1 MIGRT
6 RKLLK
11 SIDTRRI
18 EDAIRAA
25 EQTTSGEIR
34 VSIAP
39 LFWGN
44 VRRQAD
50 KAFERLG
57 MAQTQARN
65 GVLIFIVPSRRR
77 FVVLGDEG
85 IHRRVGD
92 DFWRDTATAMSESFR
107 RGDFTEGIVRGVRQ
121 VGEKLAVH
129 FPPQAG
135 RDINELSDEV
145 DFGTP
150 HQRR

>member
-11 SIDTRRI
+11 SIDARRI

-25 EQTTSGEIR
+25 EKRTSGEIR

-44 VRRQAD
+44 LRRQAD
-50 KAFERLG
+50 KAFRRLG
-57 MAQTQARN
+57 MTQTHARN
-65 GVLIFIVPSRRR
+65 GVLFFIVPSRRR

-85 IHRRVGD
+85 IHRQVGD
-92 DFWRDTATAMSESFR
+92 DFWRDIAAAMSESFR
-107 RGDFTEGIVRGVRQ
+107 RGDFTEGIVRGVLE

-135 RDINELSDEV
+135 RDLNELPDEV
-145 DFGTP
+145 DFGTT
-150 HQRR
+150 HKRR

>member
-25 EQTTSGEIR
+25 EHRTSGEIR

-44 VRRQAD
+44 IRRQAE
-50 KAFERLG
+50 KTFARLG
-57 MAQTQARN
+57 MTRTQSRN
-65 GVLIFIVPSRRR
+65 GVLFFIVPSRRR

-85 IHRRVGD
+85 IHRHVGD
-92 DFWRDTATAMSESFR
+92 DFWRAIAAAMSESFR
-107 RGDFTEGIVRGVRQ
+107 RGDFTEGIVRGVLE
-121 VGEKLAVH
+121 VGTKLAHH
-129 FPPQAG
+129 FPHQAG
-135 RDINELSDEV
+135 QDTNELPDEV
-145 DFGTP
+145 DFGP
-150 HQRR
+150 RHKRR

>member
-1 MIGRT
+1 MFGRT

-25 EQTTSGEIR
+25 EQRTSGEIR

-39 LFWGN
+39 LFWGDI
-44 VRRQAD
+44 RRQAD

-57 MAQTQARN
+57 MAHTQARN
-65 GVLIFIVPSRRR
+65 GVLFFIVPSRRR

-85 IHRRVGD
+85 IHRQVGD
-92 DFWRDTATAMSESFR
+92 DFWRAIAAAMSESFR
-107 RGDFTEGIVRGVRQ
+107 RGDFTEGIVRGVHE
-121 VGEKLAVH
+121 VGKKLATH
-129 FPPQAG
+129 FPAQPG
-135 RDINELSDEV
+135 RDVNELPDEV
-145 DFGTP
+145 DFGAT
-150 HQRR
+150 HKRR